1 MFDEEILAVIRKLFC
16 LILVENAV
24 FRKNFPNGDLVFSS
38 AFKAIVIVSTS
49 LLFSSKR
56 SQACQSPR

>member
-24 FRKNFPNGDLVFSS
+24 FRKNFPNGDLVFPQ
-38 AFKAIVIVSTS
+38 
-49 LLFSSKR
+49 LLGLL
-56 SQACQSPR
+56 